1 MTLQRPL
8 QILAP
13 TRYPWRFNGPRRS
26 RHRIENRNFLPLN
39 WVHQGIEGITAFSP
53 WPPRRFDLIHAFNRI
68 PLGHAPFVIGFESH
82 MPRGFGLETS
92 HYYGVLSRMLASPR
106 CRGIIAISNYAREIF
121 KETHQ
126 NSPMRDILYGKLSV
140 RYPNIEIP
148 AEAARPE
155 PVGRAPFVVSFVGN
169 HFARKGGCVA
179 VRMAELALQKK
190 LPVQVEIVSSLQVGR
205 GVWTDPLNDH
215 FYDRYRAA
223 LKLPNVR
230 WHATL
235 SNVEVHA
242 LFRRSHV
249 SLLATFCDTFGYS
262 AIESMIHGTPVIATR
277 QGALPEFIVHR
288 QNGLL
293 LDLDTAPNGEW
304 IHIAHPDRGSR
315 AYESLV
321 EGEIERMAQV
331 AILEIERLIER
342 PDELYDMRR
351 HARSDA
357 ERLFGAQEA
366 NAYWDG
372 LYERALTAQEVGDAR
387 FRLEAR

>member
-1 MTLQRPL
+1 M
-8 QILAP
+8 
-13 TRYPWRFNGPRRS
+13 
-26 RHRIENRNFLPLN
+26 
-39 WVHQGIEGITAFSP
+39 HQGIEGITAFSP

-126 NSPMRDILYGKLSV
+126 NSAMRDILYGKLSV

-262 AIESMIHGTPVIATR
+262 AIESMIHGTPVLATR

>member
-68 PLGHAPFVIGFESH
+68 PLGRAPFVIGFESH

-126 NSPMRDILYGKLSV
+126 NSAMRDILYGKLSV

-223 LKLPNVR
+223 LQLPNVR

-342 PDELYDMRR
+342 PDELYGMRR
-351 HARSDA
+351 RARSDA
-357 ERLFGAQEA
+357 QRLFGDQEA
-366 NAYWDG
+366 NAYWDD
-372 LYERALTAQEVGDAR
+372 LYERALTAQGVGEMR
-387 FRLEAR
+387 LRLETR